1 MSAAPHTDLT
11 PEGGYATDVAVAAL
25 ATDVGTAPAPNTLA
39 ASTCPNCGDRS
50 VASYCPACGQ
60 KAAPLA
66 PTLGYFVHEL
76 THEILHVD
84 GKIFRSLRLLL
95 TRPGFLTREIFA
107 GRRASYLSPI
117 RLYLI
122 ASILAFTIGA
132 FGSLEAVGVQYTPEP
147 DDTPAEI
154 QRGQS
159 LGSAVNAAMN
169 VWLPRAMFVLVPLFA
184 ALVMLFRRG
193 SGHTY
198 PQHVYFGLHVHA
210 AWFFASAL
218 DSLFEALAPLQFAQ
232 PVVDFLTEIYIVGY
246 FFVAFGRTYE
256 TPLWDTLWRGA
267 SIGLLY
273 GLALIVAVTSI
284 MLPVL
289 WPLMFGQSS

>member
-1 MSAAPHTDLT
+1 
-11 PEGGYATDVAVAAL
+11 
-25 ATDVGTAPAPNTLA
+25 
-39 ASTCPNCGDRS
+39 
-50 VASYCPACGQ
+50 
-60 KAAPLA
+60 
-66 PTLGYFVHEL
+66 
-76 THEILHVD
+76 
-84 GKIFRSLRLLL
+84 
-95 TRPGFLTREIFA
+95 
-107 GRRASYLSPI
+107 
-117 RLYLI
+117 
-122 ASILAFTIGA
+122 
-132 FGSLEAVGVQYTPEP
+132 
-147 DDTPAEI
+147 
-154 QRGQS
+154 
-159 LGSAVNAAMN
+159 MN

-218 DSLFEALAPLQFAQ
+218 DSLFEGLAPLKFAA

-273 GLALIVAVTSI
+273 GLALLVAVTSI